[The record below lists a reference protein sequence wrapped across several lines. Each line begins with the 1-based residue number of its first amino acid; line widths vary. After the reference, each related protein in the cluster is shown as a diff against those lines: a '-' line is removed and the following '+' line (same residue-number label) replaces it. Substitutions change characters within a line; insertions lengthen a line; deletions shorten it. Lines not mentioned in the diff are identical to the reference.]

1 MSGDITAFGV
11 KGAVLASDMSVLI
24 EGVVISVL
32 VICNASTS
40 KSY

>member
-11 KGAVLASDMSVLI
+11 KETILASDMSVLI

-32 VICNASTS
+32 VICKASMS